1 MIELLVVIA
10 VIAILAGLLLPTL
23 IRAKQQAEGV
33 VCLSNLRQFGLAWLQ
48 YVEDNQGRLAP
59 NDFSMD
65 WYEQSTNTWV
75 RGMMNIAESR
85 WPDNTNTFFLTSSLL
100 APELAQSVGV
110 WRCPGDKSDSR
121 QADGT
126 RPRVRSYSMNDFLA
140 SNRGEDDPFRVAYSL
155 ADLRVPPPERTFVF
169 IGQRE
174 DSITDATISPDMYNG
189 TAWTGD
195 VPDGYHNGAGN
206 LAFAD
211 GHGEGRKWRDPRT
224 EPPLRKGSFVEVVW
238 TPGPP
243 NPDVLWLRER
253 TTALKSL
260 NR

>member
-33 VCLSNLRQFGLAWLQ
+33 VCLSNLKQFGFAWLQ
-48 YVEDNQGRLAP
+48 YADDNQGRLPP
-59 NDFSMD
+59 NEGSSE
-65 WYEQSTNTWV
+65 WYRQSTNTWV

-126 RPRVRSYSMNDFLA
+126 YPRVRSYTMNYFLTA
-140 SNRGEDDPFRVAYSL
+140 SLDTSNPFRDVYNL
-155 ADLRVPPPERTFVF
+155 ADLKVPPPERTFVF
-169 IGQRE
+169 IGERE
-174 DSITDATISPDMYNG
+174 DSITDATFVPDMYNG
-189 TAWTGD
+189 TACMGN

-211 GHGEGRKWRDPRT
+211 GHVERRKWRDPRT
-224 EPPLRKGSFVEVVW
+224 EPPLRKGCFVEIAW
-238 TPGPP
+238 TAGPD